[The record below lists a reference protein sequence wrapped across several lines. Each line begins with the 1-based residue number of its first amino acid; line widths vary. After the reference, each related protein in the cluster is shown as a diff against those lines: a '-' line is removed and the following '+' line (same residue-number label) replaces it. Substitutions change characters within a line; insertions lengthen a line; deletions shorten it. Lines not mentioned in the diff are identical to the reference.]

1 MRKHWGQHEADCYGC
16 KLAAVHWALPGA
28 ASGVAKDKRW
38 DRDMAAYSR
47 LRRDGVQPKGI
58 DGSADIEKRAT
69 DNFEVDMGM
78 AAQSK
83 KGLSAAR
90 SIIADLNV

>member
-1 MRKHWGQHEADCYGC
+1 MTNHWGQHEADCFGC
-16 KLAAVHWALPGA
+16 KLATVRFSHPGA
-28 ASGVAKDKRW
+28 AGGVAKDKRW
-38 DRDMAAYSR
+38 DQDMAAYSR

-69 DNFEVDMGM
+69 DTFEVDMGM

-83 KGLSAAR
+83 KGLNAAR
-90 SIIADLNV
+90 SIVNDLNT